1 MSTFGSILL
10 GLGGIVHSLINV
22 YIWVIIIAALL
33 TWVRPDPANPIVQ
46 VLYRLTEPAY
56 ALVRRYIPTVF
67 NGIDLAPL
75 VIIVGLQIVDVVF
88 TRLLFAVAGA
98 PAGMM

>member
-1 MSTFGSILL
+1 MNTLGSIVY
-10 GLGGIVHSLINV
+10 GLGGIVHTLINV
-22 YIWVIIIAALL
+22 YIWVVIIAALL
-33 TWVRPDPANPIVQ
+33 TWVRPDPTNPIVQ

-75 VIIVGLQIVDVVF
+75 VIIIGLQIIDVIF

>member
-1 MSTFGSILL
+1 MSTLGSIIA
-10 GLGGIVHSLINV
+10 GLGGIVHTLISV

-33 TWVRPDPANPIVQ
+33 TWVRPDPTNPIVQ

-56 ALVRRYIPTVF
+56 SLLRRYVPTVF

-75 VIIVGLQIVDVVF
+75 IIIVGLQIIDVIF
-88 TRLLFAVAGA
+88 IRLVYALAGA
-98 PAGMM
+98 L